1 MAMGKWI
8 SALAPGVAG
17 LMIVAAAAAQ
27 SGSPT
32 SPGDRGPA
40 GGAGGGST
48 ATGEAP
54 KSGDAAKETTK
65 GDAAKDA
72 MKKDTM
78 GKGNRQQVR
87 AAQQALREKG
97 HDPGPAASPRMGG
110 SSK

>member
-1 MAMGKWI
+1 MGKWI

-40 GGAGGGST
+40 GGAGGSST

-87 AAQQALREKG
+87 AAQQALKEKG